1 MPCVIQA
8 PPNDH
13 PRLRNRG
20 WAAFVARFPFC
31 SCGPVSIALVAKW
44 ETENCAPI
52 QGTLEARNEAPS
64 APHPARGVHPWA
76 CRRQDPRARHP
87 LPCGERETAA
97 PHARIQPMRSPS
109 AAAPAAL
116 ICVDP
121 ARVPDVWPHV
131 APLIARALR
140 RGGFA
145 PCAEDACADLARRLR
160 AGTAL
165 LWLAWDGETILA
177 AAVTELA
184 HEENI
189 KDRAKVCTIVAC
201 AGEDFAR
208 FGHLIAGLE
217 AYARAEGCARMRI
230 CGRPG
235 WRRRLPGY
243 ALARVVIEKRL

>member
-1 MPCVIQA
+1 
-8 PPNDH
+8 
-13 PRLRNRG
+13 
-20 WAAFVARFPFC
+20 
-31 SCGPVSIALVAKW
+31 
-44 ETENCAPI
+44 
-52 QGTLEARNEAPS
+52 
-64 APHPARGVHPWA
+64 
-76 CRRQDPRARHP
+76 
-87 LPCGERETAA
+87 
-97 PHARIQPMRSPS
+97 MRSPS

-116 ICVDP
+116 VCVDP

-165 LWLAWDGETILA
+165 IWLAWDGEKILA

-184 HEENI
+184 HEDCA

-201 AGEDFAR
+201 GGEDFAR

-235 WRRRLPGY
+235 WRRRLRGY